1 MLLMLLMPLIILF
14 FPIETN
20 VTSREFVPSSDDSSP
35 ERSKKSEKS
44 KLEKSKLEK
53 SKLEKSLTAE
63 PPPAK
68 KPRVVAAE
76 PPVEINVDISSI
88 PAPDPNILPNNPLIP
103 KQRFFGF
110 DQFTG

>member
-1 MLLMLLMPLIILF
+1 MFSFL
-14 FPIETN
+14 ETN

-63 PPPAK
+63 QPPPAK
-68 KPRVVAAE
+68 KPRIVAAE